1 MNREIHVQFCESLGV
16 KFPRATRLAGF
27 RNNSENTISG
37 IVNLIEKALKIT
49 KDIAD
54 KLCAYGCFA

>member
-1 MNREIHVQFCESLGV
+1 MYICIGDI
-16 KFPRATRLAGF
+16 AGF

-37 IVNLIEKALKIT
+37 IVNVIEKALKIT